1 MNTHPTKKY
10 LIIFVPILVL
20 ASGIFKPLY
29 RSLFPELEALDL
41 KFLYK
46 ITQLFVLVVSIFLLR
61 LWPFLGLWSP
71 IKSEISRGLPSSP
84 QLVSPIKSKS
94 SKNFNSYLLLLPV
107 FLLSLV
113 PLAGI
118 KELNDPHE
126 FLMIVLISL
135 IIGCIEEIEYRG
147 FMKIGF
153 SSFSKKTFIWGSSTI
168 FGLAHFLN
176 LIYGADIIDTLVQVV
191 FAFCF
196 GLIFSAFY
204 YKNGQ
209 LLPLIILHA
218 IWDFNISL
226 AVQPMKE
233 PLDTIHTIS
242 LLLLVLY
249 GLGVGIW
256 HSQKKAA
263 AS

>member
-1 MNTHPTKKY
+1 MNTYSTKKY
-10 LIIFVPILVL
+10 LIVFVPALVL

-29 RSLFPELEALDL
+29 RSLFPELEAIDL

-46 ITQLFVLVVSIFLLR
+46 ITQLFVLVVIVLLLR
-61 LWPFLGLWSP
+61 LWPLLGLWSP
-71 IKSEISRGLPSSP
+71 SKIEPSLKFHSS
-84 QLVSPIKSKS
+84 LKYVSPSKIKTFEKLR
-94 SKNFNSYLLLLPV
+94 SYLLLLPV
-107 FLLSLV
+107 FLLSMV

-118 KELNDPHE
+118 KELNDSHE
-126 FLMIVLISL
+126 FLIILLISL

-147 FMKIGF
+147 LLKIGF
-153 SSFSKKTFIWGSSTI
+153 SIFSKKTFIWGSSTI

-196 GLIFSAFY
+196 GLIFSVFY
-204 YKNGQ
+204 YKNGH

-249 GLGVGIW
+249 GLSVGIRE
-256 HSQKKAA
+256 SQKKAA